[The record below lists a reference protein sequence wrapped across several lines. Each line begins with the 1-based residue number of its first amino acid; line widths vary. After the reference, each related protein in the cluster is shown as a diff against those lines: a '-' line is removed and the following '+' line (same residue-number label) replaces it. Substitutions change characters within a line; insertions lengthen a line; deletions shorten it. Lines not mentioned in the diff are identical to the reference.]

1 MNLEG
6 DKRLNLQLR
15 LDFSSAP
22 TGEARQ
28 AGREDIE
35 SPSAVSEPERPANTR
50 RIMED
55 VCERANLK
63 EALRQVRSN
72 KGSAGVDGMTVD
84 QLGDYLK
91 QHWPAIREQ
100 LLNGTYEPKPV
111 RRVEIPK
118 PDGGGVRKLGIP
130 TVLDRFI
137 QQAVMQVLQR
147 QWNPTFSHHSYGFR
161 PRRSAHQAVA
171 QAQQYIAQ
179 GYGWVIDLD
188 LEKFFDRVNH
198 DKLMGQIAK
207 RVEDKRL
214 LKLIRAFLNAGVM
227 ENGLVSPSV
236 EGTPQGGPLSPLLS
250 NLVLDELDQELER
263 RGHRFVRYADDCNI
277 YVRSERA
284 GQRVMESITRFITQ
298 KLKLKVNEAKSA
310 VARPQERKFL
320 GFSFTA
326 GPDIKRTIAPKSLE
340 RFKQQNPGHH
350 AQGQGRQHEDDNG
363 RVGSVYAGLA
373 RLFRLLRNARGARR
387 SHALGPAA
395 IAGRSV
401 ASVENTTSPSCGTDR
416 TASLWAVV
424 QYGRQRPWPMVHR
437 PEQSPLRRA
446 FQCLLQIARSPLL
459 DRSALAQPLEPP
471 RYGPVCQVVWEGRSR
486 EAPPYPDPWP
496 CAPRPIQDVSYH
508 GEYWGHSGLVA
519 NISPPTR
526 SARFGKSPVFGCR
539 IPAVVRIMLRRLY

>member
-1 MNLEG
+1 MNLES
-6 DKRLNLQLR
+6 DKRLNIQLR

-35 SPSAVSEPERPANTR
+35 SLSVVSEPERPANTS
-50 RIMED
+50 RIMEE

-63 EALRQVRSN
+63 EALRQVRGN
-72 KGSAGVDGMTVD
+72 KGSAGVDRMTVD

-118 PDGGGVRKLGIP
+118 PDGGVRKLGIP

-137 QQAVMQVLQR
+137 QQAVMQVLQKR
-147 QWNPTFSHHSYGFR
+147 WDPTFSQYSYGFR
-161 PRRSAHQAVA
+161 PRRSAHHAVA

-250 NLVLDELDQELER
+250 NLVLDELDRELER

-284 GQRVMESITRFITQ
+284 GQRVMESIYALHHTKAQAQGKRG
-298 KLKLKVNEAKSA
+298 
-310 VARPQERKFL
+310 QEC
-320 GFSFTA
+320 GGTTA
-326 GPDIKRTIAPKSLE
+326 GTEVPRVQLHGWSGHQAHDRAEISGAV
-340 RFKQQNPGHH
+340 QAANPGDH
-350 AQGQGRQHEDDNG
+350 AKGQGRQHQDDNG
-363 RVGSVYAGLA
+363 RTGPVYAGLA
-373 RLFRLLRNARGARR
+373 RLFRLLRNARGVDR
-387 SHALGPAA
+387 SHSLGPAA

-416 TASLWAVV
+416 TASLGGTA
-424 QYGRQRPWPMVHR
+424 QYGRQRPWPLVHR
-437 PEQSPLRRA
+437 PEQGPLCWA
-446 FQCLLQIARSPLL
+446 FQRLLQIARSPILG
-459 DRSALAQPLEPP
+459 RNALAQLLEPP
-471 RYGPVCQVVWEGRSR
+471 CTDPYARWCGRGGAERLPPIPINRTFRPVGP
-486 EAPPYPDPWP
+486 
-496 CAPRPIQDVSYH
+496 
-508 GEYWGHSGLVA
+508 
-519 NISPPTR
+519 IS
-526 SARFGKSPVFGCR
+526 
-539 IPAVVRIMLRRLY
+539 LL

>member
-1 MNLEG
+1 MHLEG

-72 KGSAGVDGMTVD
+72 KGSAGVDRMTID

-91 QHWPAIREQ
+91 QNWLAIREQ

-137 QQAVMQVLQR
+137 QQAVMQVLQK

-179 GYGWVIDLD
+179 GYGWVTDLD

-198 DKLMGQIAK
+198 DKLMGQVAK

-320 GFSFTA
+320 GFSFTT
-326 GPDIKRTIAPKSLE
+326 GPDIKRRIAPKSLE
-340 RFKQQNPGHH
+340 RFKRRIRDITQRVKGVSI
-350 AQGQGRQHEDDNG
+350 EDDNG
-363 RVGSVYAGLA
+363 RAGPLYAGLA
-373 RLFRLLRNARGARR
+373 QLFRLLRNAGGARC
-387 SHALGPAA
+387 SHALGPVAT
-395 IAGRSV
+395 AGRPV

-416 TASLWAVV
+416 IASLWAVV

-437 PEQSPLRRA
+437 PEQSPLTGA
-446 FQCLLQIARSPLL
+446 FQCILQIARSPLL
-459 DRSALAQPLEPP
+459 VRSLLAQLLEPP

-486 EAPPYPDPWP
+486 EAPPYPD
-496 CAPRPIQDVSYH
+496 
-508 GEYWGHSGLVA
+508 L
-519 NISPPTR
+519 
-526 SARFGKSPVFGCR
+526 
-539 IPAVVRIMLRRLY
+539 